1 LAVADKI
8 LIKACLNG
16 GRGREESPNV
26 PWTPAE
32 VAAEAQ
38 RCYEAGA
45 CVVHYHARMPDGAT
59 SQDPAWYAEA
69 DALIRARTPLLTN
82 HTTIRALGDP
92 VEVVL
97 RHLREAPPD
106 MCSLNMGHLISH
118 RGRPGART
126 TALTPN
132 GYEDIAAILRTC
144 YAHGVFA
151 ETAVFDL
158 GFLNTALTLIQ
169 DGVLRRTNYFLLE
182 FPSGAWGDGRA
193 VAAGTPQ
200 NYILLREQVRQ
211 FYPAATCVSHGI
223 GDNVFQMATLAI
235 AMGDGV
241 RVGFEDGVRMPDGRI
256 AESSA
261 ELVAWAVEL
270 ARACGREPLTPAEA
284 RELLGREGF
293 TPGQPPAWA

>member
-1 LAVADKI
+1 LPVADKI

-32 VAAEAQ
+32 IAAEAQ
-38 RCYEAGA
+38 RCFDAGA
-45 CVVHYHARMPDGAT
+45 CVVHMHARTPDGAT
-59 SQDPAWYAEA
+59 SQDAAWYAEA
-69 DALIRARTPLLTN
+69 DSLIRARMPLLTN
-82 HTTIRALGDP
+82 HTTIRSLGEP

-106 MCSLNMGHLISH
+106 MCSLNMCHLISH

-132 GYEDIAAILRTC
+132 GYEDIAAILQTC
-144 YAHGVFA
+144 YVQGVFA
-151 ETAVFDL
+151 ETALFDL
-158 GFLNTALTLIQ
+158 GFLNTALTLIR
-169 DGVLRRTNYFLLE
+169 DGVLRHTNYFLLE

-211 FYPAATCVSHGI
+211 LYPEATCVSHGI
-223 GDNVFQMATLAI
+223 GENVFRLATLAI
-235 AMGDGV
+235 AMEDVV
-241 RVGFEDGVRMPDGRI
+241 RVGFEDGVRMPDGRL

-270 ARACGREPLTPAEA
+270 ARACGREPMTAAEA
-284 RELLGREGF
+284 RELLGRGGF
-293 TPGQPPAWA
+293 TPGRAPEWA